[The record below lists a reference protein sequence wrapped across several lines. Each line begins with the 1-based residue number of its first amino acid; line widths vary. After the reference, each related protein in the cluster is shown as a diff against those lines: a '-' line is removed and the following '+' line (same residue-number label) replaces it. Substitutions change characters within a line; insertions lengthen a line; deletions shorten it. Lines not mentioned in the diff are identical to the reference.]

1 MDAVAEALAVSGP
14 CRDLRHGWE
23 TIGDT
28 VLIEQS
34 GQVKHF
40 ARTLSC
46 FRCGT
51 RRIDEYKISNVAL
64 SRVRS
69 RYEYVSGYHVKGGI
83 PIAEVRFQM
92 FRNAVMVKA
101 EEDENV
107 RTELR
112 GSVAG

>member
-1 MDAVAEALAVSGP
+1 MDEKMAEALAVSGP

-23 TIGDT
+23 IIGDT

-51 RRIDEYKISNVAL
+51 QRIDEYKISNVAL

-69 RYEYVSGYHVKGGI
+69 RYAYIPGYHIKGGI
-83 PIAEVRFQM
+83 PIAEVRFHM
-92 FRNAVMVKA
+92 FKNAVMVQRDDA
-101 EEDENV
+101 
-107 RTELR
+107 TT
-112 GSVAG
+112 